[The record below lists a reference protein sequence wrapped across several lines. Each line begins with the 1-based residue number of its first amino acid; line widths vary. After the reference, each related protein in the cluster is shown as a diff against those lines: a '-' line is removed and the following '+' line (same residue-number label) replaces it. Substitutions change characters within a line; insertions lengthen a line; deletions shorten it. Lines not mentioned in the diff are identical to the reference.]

1 MDIGASTR
9 HLSGNGFLSNANMNW
24 KNILTTDFTENLIL

>member
-24 KNILTTDFTENLIL
+24 MNILTTAFTENFTL